1 MNPKRTSFIIRC
13 TAQDAAAIRAQA
25 KAQHRSVSGYL
36 LYMLERSLWVEEK
49 FAAGLAGSTLERAA
63 PITNVPS
70 EGAKAAI
77 HLCCSV
83 EELDRIQAA
92 ALRRRMSINAFILF
106 SVRRY
111 WRAIENVRQ
120 GTQRVEA
127 SRKAELLTGDEA
139 KPDRQP

>member
-1 MNPKRTSFIIRC
+1 MSAQRTSFIVRC
-13 TAQDAAAIRAQA
+13 PAQEASTIRAEA

-36 LYMLERSLWVEEK
+36 LYMLERSLWIEEK
-49 FAAGLAGSTLERAA
+49 FGRGFVRFEPEQTGI
-63 PITNVPS
+63 ITS
-70 EGAKAAI
+70 FASGEAKVAI

-92 ALRRRMSINAFILF
+92 ASRRRMSVNAFILF

-120 GTQRVEA
+120 GTLRVEV
-127 SRKAELLTGDEA
+127 SREAGPAVGDQG
-139 KPDRQP
+139 KPDHEL